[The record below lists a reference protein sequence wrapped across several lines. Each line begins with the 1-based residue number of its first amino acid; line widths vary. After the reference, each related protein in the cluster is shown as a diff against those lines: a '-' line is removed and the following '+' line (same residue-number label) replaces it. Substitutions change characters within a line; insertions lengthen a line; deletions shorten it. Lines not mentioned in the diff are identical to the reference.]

1 VRGRRHTD
9 MVLVEKVD
17 TRHEADLSVNGI
29 KMDLRHIDW
38 QGVYLIHVAQGW
50 DFANMPMGP

>member
-1 VRGRRHTD
+1 